1 MGKPLP
7 FAPSKNDRRTM
18 ARKKKTDMLQGMLDL
33 LILRVLSQGELNGW
47 DVMNRI
53 QVVSGEV
60 FRVIPGSLYPALHR
74 LEASGLVKAEW
85 GASDNNRRAKFYK
98 LTAAGRKQLDAERE
112 TWKRFS
118 GAVELILRR
127 LITQIPTE
135 GGWYAEQIED
145 GAPGVAAQIA
155 SRA

>member
-1 MGKPLP
+1 
-7 FAPSKNDRRTM
+7 M

-85 GASDNNRRAKFYK
+85 GASDNNRRAKFYQITRSGK
-98 LTAAGRKQLDAERE
+98 KQVARE
-112 TWKRFS
+112 TRDWEQAQAILARFLS
-118 GAVELILRR
+118 PDE
-127 LITQIPTE
+127 
-135 GGWYAEQIED
+135 
-145 GAPGVAAQIA
+145 A
-155 SRA
+155 S